1 MQPGGDICLDLTVE
15 SAYGADML
23 TPGKGPSSKLKSCVY
38 LCCAV
43 ILFAVGLWLLLEPDR
58 AHGQSLRDNVVA
70 GKGASA

>member
-1 MQPGGDICLDLTVE
+1 
-15 SAYGADML
+15 ML